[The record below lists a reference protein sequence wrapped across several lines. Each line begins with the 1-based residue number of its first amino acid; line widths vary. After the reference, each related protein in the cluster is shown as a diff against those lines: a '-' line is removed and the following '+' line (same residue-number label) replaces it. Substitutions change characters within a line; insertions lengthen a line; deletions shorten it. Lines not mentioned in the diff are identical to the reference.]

1 MPTPST
7 LTAPLLPPPPPNPRT
22 LLLTVGSTSFTPLVT
37 SLLSTSVLTTLSS
50 LGIEFVVAQIGNS
63 DLPTCSKPGS
73 TSTDDETWVVGSN
86 RLVVQ
91 GRELKVEVL
100 RFSNDLESKVA
111 GSDWV
116 IAHAGAGSI
125 LSFIRPVP
133 TINTKTTTT
142 CRTENVHRKLFLI
155 PNSTLMDSH
164 QSDLADEFE
173 RYDWVE
179 VIREPVIVR
188 GGIEGESRKRKF
200 WQKFFCDP
208 FILII
213 NLLLHSQRKLN
224 TVFKEYLNS
233 SSQTSKNAS
242 TTTTTTKSISTSTP
256 IPPFDP
262 FKIRTIL
269 DQVAGYV

>member
-7 LTAPLLPPPPPNPRT
+7 FTAPPPRSPPPPPPRT

-50 LGIEFVVAQIGNS
+50 LGIESVVAQIGNS
-63 DLPTCSKPGS
+63 DLPTPAKPGS
-73 TSTDDETWVVGSN
+73 TSADDEAWVVGSN

-91 GRELKVEVL
+91 GRELQVEVL
-100 RFSNDLESKVA
+100 RFSNDLESKVGA
-111 GSDWV
+111 SDWV
-116 IAHAGAGSI
+116 VAHAGAGSI

-133 TINTKTTTT
+133 INTNTTPTP
-142 CRTENVHRKLFLI
+142 RPDSVHRKLFLI

-179 VIREPVIVR
+179 VIREPDIQEAEVWHR
-188 GGIEGESRKRKF
+188 FSS
-200 WQKFFCDP
+200 DP
-208 FILII
+208 FRLII
-213 NLLLHSQRKLN
+213 DSSLQSNRNLN
-224 TVFKEYLNS
+224 NVFKEYLNLS
-233 SSQTSKNAS
+233 AQTSKDAS
-242 TTTTTTKSISTSTP
+242 TTTTTKSTSSSTP

-269 DQVAGYV
+269 DQVVGYV

>member
-7 LTAPLLPPPPPNPRT
+7 STAPPLPPSPPNPRT

-142 CRTENVHRKLFLI
+142 CRTETVHRKLFLI

-179 VIREPVIVR
+179 VIREPV
-188 GGIEGESRKRKF
+188 
-200 WQKFFCDP
+200 
-208 FILII
+208 
-213 NLLLHSQRKLN
+213 KLN
-224 TVFKEYLNS
+224 TVFKEYLNA

-242 TTTTTTKSISTSTP
+242 TTTTTTKSISTSTS